1 MRSRGRS
8 CTVDRVTGAGV
19 KSWTDKAQLQHSS
32 LLQLRPERQDVSRR
46 EGGGTAL
53 LSSSSKREEKLSS
66 AQCPSSVSGPS
77 LVCLLWFAR
86 RVLRDRY
93 GGCGGRW
100 HAGVS
105 AAAVHVRQGVLS
117 VDRPEGDEK
126 EVEISRSSR
135 LPLQDLYTLST
146 YAQWVPTRLSPELF
160 QASVHP
166 YLLPSIPLHSV
177 VATSSARNG
186 VECPRPA
193 PVFSE
198 SASAGRNPKSSVAW
212 NCRLGAAVPLAA
224 RGLSTRP
231 HVPPLFPPTGAT
243 LTENSVTRLAD
254 LPLAPVHCLPH
265 MCTSEARKART
276 RAWVL
281 SQIEVQVGD
290 GDGACCAAVR
300 RVAVRDCS
308 CSRNGPRS
316 VHGCSPTYPSRRR
329 RCSCRRRR
337 R

>member
-1 MRSRGRS
+1 M
-8 CTVDRVTGAGV
+8 VAVV
-19 KSWTDKAQLQHSS
+19 
-32 LLQLRPERQDVSRR
+32 V
-46 EGGGTAL
+46 GGM
-53 LSSSSKREEKLSS
+53 
-66 AQCPSSVSGPS
+66 
-77 LVCLLWFAR
+77 LVCLLLLFMFAR
-86 RVLRDRY
+86 VCCQWTDLKEMRRKWR
-93 GGCGGRW
+93 
-100 HAGVS
+100 S
-105 AAAVHVRQGVLS
+105 PEAAVS
-117 VDRPEGDEK
+117 
-126 EVEISRSSR
+126 
-135 LPLQDLYTLST
+135 PLQDLYTLST

-265 MCTSEARKART
+265 VCISEARKART

-281 SQIEVQVGD
+281 SQIEVQ
-290 GDGACCAAVR
+290 AEMEMEPAVR
-300 RVAVRDCS
+300 LGLLVANVFCS
-308 CSRNGPRS
+308 SFLQTKECARLQPHLPQQETAVQLQEEEEEVGKKEAAEEQR
-316 VHGCSPTYPSRRR
+316 TAM
-329 RCSCRRRR
+329 
-337 R
+337 